1 MKFSPTVHGEEPGVG
16 DDEQDAQNG
25 SEHTPHF
32 RRKQREALRVEGEN
46 EKQHGCDGSNI
57 KYDGDPVDHGEDAV
71 HVQQRK
77 NIFFAEARKFCL
89 PTEWFIGVNG
99 VIIRFVLLLRV
110 ENVEETD
117 EQERSDAGG
126 DQIADLPTLSK
137 VRI

>member
-1 MKFSPTVHGEEPGVG
+1 MKLSPTVHGEEPDGG

-46 EKQHGCDGSNI
+46 EKQYGCDGSNI
-57 KYDGDPVDHGEDAV
+57 ECDGDPFDHSEDAV

-99 VIIRFVLLLRV
+99 VIICLILLLRV
-110 ENVEETD
+110 ENVKETD

-126 DQIADLPTLSK
+126 DQIADRPTPSK